1 MIDALLNGGVDG
13 LVFIRP
19 WWLLGVIPVVMLAV
33 LWARRRMSASHW
45 ESTIDPALLEVLLE
59 PGSRG
64 GFRKAAWALAIALAL
79 GTIGLAGPAWQ
90 KLPQPVEEKRDALVI
105 VFDLSLSMFAQDVR
119 PSRLVRARQKIT
131 DVLRLRREGYTAL
144 VAYAGDAHAVAP
156 LTDDVRTIENL
167 LSSLSPEMMPVLGS
181 NLESALDIT
190 RELFENARV
199 PQGRI
204 LLVTDG
210 IDDTGDARAF
220 CERNFP
226 LSILGVGTARGGTIP
241 LDFVNQ
247 PGQVLRTQSGD
258 PITARL
264 DEARLGN
271 VAEGCYG
278 RFRTL
283 ALGDEDITYLL
294 ATALPSEDE
303 TEEVE
308 RDFDTWADMG
318 WLAGLVLLP
327 LLLLGF
333 RRGVFAAAVLS
344 LVPLPAEASFWD
356 DLWQRPDQQAYRAL
370 KEGAPGLA
378 SLLFEDDDWRA
389 VAQYRAG
396 DYAGAANGFAAGNDA
411 TANYNLGNALARN
424 GSFEEAIAA
433 YDQTLALVPDHE
445 DALFNR
451 ELVERLLEEQR
462 SQEQDSESEGEQG
475 TNPQDQNQSQQPDDA
490 QQQQQGQ
497 DGEQPEQPPDQDPN
511 EQQQAE
517 ADASDENAQVEE
529 GDSPRDE
536 RQDAMEQWLRR
547 VPDDPGGLLRRK
559 FQYETNQRLRR
570 GDYSSRETE
579 KIW

>member
-1 MIDALLNGGVDG
+1 MIDGFLNGTVDG

-19 WWLLGVIPVVMLAV
+19 WWLLGVIPVVVLAV
-33 LWARRRMSASHW
+33 LWARRRMSGSHW

-79 GTIGLAGPAWQ
+79 ATIGLAGPAWQ

-167 LSSLSPEMMPVLGS
+167 LASLSPEMMPVLGS

-199 PQGRI
+199 LQGRV

-210 IDDTGDARAF
+210 IDDTGDVRAF
-220 CERNFP
+220 CERSFP

-247 PGQVLRTQSGD
+247 PGQVLRTQGGD

-271 VAEGCYG
+271 VAAGCHG

-283 ALGDEDITYLL
+283 ALGDEDISYLL
-294 ATALPSEDE
+294 ATSLPSEDE

-333 RRGVFAAAVLS
+333 RRGVFAVAVLS
-344 LVPLPAEASFWD
+344 VVPLPAEASFWD
-356 DLWQRPDQQAYRAL
+356 DLWQRPDQQAFNAL
-370 KEGAPGLA
+370 NEGAPGLA

-389 VAQYRAG
+389 VAQYRSG
-396 DYAGAANGFAAGNDA
+396 DYLGAANGFAAGSDA
-411 TANYNLGNALARN
+411 TASYNLGNALARN
-424 GSFEEAIAA
+424 G
-433 YDQTLALVPDHE
+433 
-445 DALFNR
+445 
-451 ELVERLLEEQR
+451 
-462 SQEQDSESEGEQG
+462 
-475 TNPQDQNQSQQPDDA
+475 
-490 QQQQQGQ
+490 
-497 DGEQPEQPPDQDPN
+497 
-511 EQQQAE
+511 
-517 ADASDENAQVEE
+517 
-529 GDSPRDE
+529 
-536 RQDAMEQWLRR
+536 
-547 VPDDPGGLLRRK
+547 
-559 FQYETNQRLRR
+559 
-570 GDYSSRETE
+570 
-579 KIW
+579 

>member
-1 MIDALLNGGVDG
+1 VDG

-19 WWLLGVIPVVMLAV
+19 WWLIGVVPVIAMAV
-33 LWARRRMSASHW
+33 VWARRRIAASHW
-45 ESTIDPALLEVLLE
+45 ETSIDPALLRVLLE
-59 PGSRG
+59 PGSTG
-64 GFRKAAWALAIALAL
+64 GFKKMVWVVASALAL
-79 GTIGLAGPAWQ
+79 ATIGLAGPAWQ

-105 VFDLSLSMFAQDVR
+105 VLDLSLSMFAQDVR

-131 DVLRLRREGYTAL
+131 DVLRMRTEGYTGL

-167 LSSLSPEMMPVLGS
+167 LASLSPEMMPVLGS
-181 NLESALDIT
+181 NLKSALEVT
-190 RELFENARV
+190 GELLENARV

-210 IDDTGDARAF
+210 IDAPSDARTL
-220 CERNFP
+220 CRRSFP
-226 LSILGVGTARGGTIP
+226 LSILGVGTERGGTIP

-247 PGQVLRTQSGD
+247 PGQVLRTDAGD

-264 DEARLGN
+264 DTRRLAE
-271 VAEGCYG
+271 VADNCHGE
-278 RFRTL
+278 FRVLGLDDSDITALLGTTL
-283 ALGDEDITYLL
+283 PGDE
-294 ATALPSEDE
+294 E

-308 RDFDTWADMG
+308 RDFDAWADMG
-318 WLAGLVLLP
+318 YLAGLVVLP

-333 RRGVFAAAVLS
+333 RRGIFAAVALC
-344 LVPLPAEASFWD
+344 LFPFPAEASFWD
-356 DLWQRPDQQAYRAL
+356 DLWQRPDQQAHQAL
-370 KEGAPGLA
+370 TEGSPEVAA
-378 SLLFEDDDWRA
+378 MLFEDEGWRA

-396 DYAGAANGFAAGNDA
+396 DYAGAAESFDA
-411 TANYNLGNALARN
+411 QQGPEASYNLGNALAQAGN
-424 GSFEEAIAA
+424 YEAALSA
-433 YDQTLALVPDHE
+433 YDQTLAKEPDHE

-451 ELVERLLEEQR
+451 ELVARLLEEQR
-462 SQEQDSESEGEQG
+462 SQEQDSESEGDEG
-475 TNPQDQNQSQQPDDA
+475 TNPQDQNSSQQPEDA
-490 QQQQQGQ
+490 QQQQQQGDGQ
-497 DGEQPEQPPDQDPN
+497 KPDQPPEQDPN
-511 EQQQAE
+511 QQQE
-517 ADASDENAQVEE
+517 ANPEGADEPQETEE
-529 GDSPRDE
+529 GDSNRDE

>member
-1 MIDALLNGGVDG
+1 VIEG
-13 LVFIRP
+13 LIFIRP
-19 WWLLGVIPVVMLAV
+19 WWLLGVIPVIALAV
-33 LWARRRMSASHW
+33 LWARRRMAASHW
-45 ESTIDPALLEVLLE
+45 ETSIDPVLLKVLLE
-59 PGSRG
+59 PGSQG
-64 GFRKAAWALAIALAL
+64 GFRKMAWIVATALAL
-79 GTIGLAGPAWQ
+79 ATIGLAGPAWQ

-131 DVLRLRREGYTAL
+131 DVLRLRKEGYTAL
-144 VAYAGDAHAVAP
+144 VAYAGDAHTVAP

-167 LSSLSPEMMPVLGS
+167 LAALSPEMMPVLGS
-181 NLESALDIT
+181 NLSSALEAT

-199 PQGRI
+199 LQGRV

-210 IDDTGDARAF
+210 IDDVGDAREF
-220 CERNFP
+220 CKRSFP

-247 PGQVLRTQSGD
+247 PGQVLRTDGGD

-264 DEARLGN
+264 DEDRLRD

-278 RFRTL
+278 RFRQLEL
-283 ALGDEDITYLL
+283 ADTDITHLL
-294 ATALPSEDE
+294 GTPLPSEDE

-318 WLAGLVLLP
+318 YLAGLLLIP
-327 LLLLGF
+327 LLLFGF
-333 RRGVFAAAVLS
+333 RRGLFAVVALSVL
-344 LVPLPAEASFWD
+344 PYPAEANLWD
-356 DLWQRPDQQAYRAL
+356 DLWQRADQQGYTAL
-370 KEGAPGLA
+370 REGSPGVA
-378 SLLFEDDDWRA
+378 SMLFDDDQWRA

-396 DYAGAANGFAAGNDA
+396 DYAGAANGFGSFEDSESS
-411 TANYNLGNALARN
+411 YNLGNALARN
-424 GSFEEAIAA
+424 GQYQAAIDA
-433 YDQTLALVPDHE
+433 YDLALSNVPDHE

-451 ELVERLLEEQR
+451 ELVERLLEEQE
-462 SQEQDSESEGEQG
+462 SQEQESDSEGEQG
-475 TNPQDQNQSQQPDDA
+475 TNPQDQNQAQQPDDG
-490 QQQQQGQ
+490 QQQQQDQQGQ
-497 DGEQPEQPPDQDPN
+497 QPDQPPEQDPSQQDESESESSEDQ
-511 EQQQAE
+511 
-517 ADASDENAQVEE
+517 SDTQE
-529 GDSPRDE
+529 GESNRDE

>member
-1 MIDALLNGGVDG
+1 M
-13 LVFIRP
+13 
-19 WWLLGVIPVVMLAV
+19 
-33 LWARRRMSASHW
+33 
-45 ESTIDPALLEVLLE
+45 
-59 PGSRG
+59 
-64 GFRKAAWALAIALAL
+64 AWAVATALAFA
-79 GTIGLAGPAWQ
+79 TVGLAGPAWQ

-131 DVLRLRREGYTAL
+131 DVLRLRTEGFTAL
-144 VAYAGDAHAVAP
+144 VAYAGDAHTVAP

-167 LSSLSPEMMPVLGS
+167 LAALSPEMMPVLGS
-181 NLESALDIT
+181 NLASALEVT
-190 RELFENARV
+190 RELFDNARV
-199 PQGRI
+199 PQGRV

-210 IDDTGDARAF
+210 IDDVSHARAF

-247 PGQVLRTQSGD
+247 PGQVLRTQAGD

-264 DEARLGN
+264 DVERLRD
-271 VAEGCYG
+271 VADGCHG
-278 RFRTL
+278 RFRRLEL
-283 ALGDEDITYLL
+283 ADADIVHLL
-294 ATALPSEDE
+294 ATPLPSEDE

-318 WLAGLVLLP
+318 YLAGVALLP
-327 LLLLGF
+327 LLLIGF
-333 RRGVFAAAVLS
+333 RRGLFAVLLIS
-344 LVPLPAEASFWD
+344 VVPPPAEANLWD
-356 DLWQRPDQQAYRAL
+356 DLWRRPDQQAHQAL
-370 KEGAPGLA
+370 SEGSPGIA
-378 SLLFEDDDWRA
+378 SMLFEDDRWRA

-396 DYAGAANGFAAGNDA
+396 DYAGAANGFGTFDDSESS
-411 TANYNLGNALARN
+411 YNLGNALARN
-424 GSFEEAIAA
+424 GQYQAAIDA
-433 YDQTLALVPDHE
+433 YDRTLAEVPDHA

-451 ELVERLLEEQR
+451 ELVARLLEEQQ
-462 SQEQDSESEGEQG
+462 SQEQESESDGEQG
-475 TNPQDQNQSQQPDDA
+475 GNPQDQNQSQPQDGA
-490 QQQQQGQ
+490 QQQQDQQ
-497 DGEQPEQPPDQDPN
+497 GEQPDQPPEQDPTQDQ
-511 EQQQAE
+511 ESE
-517 ADASDENAQVEE
+517 SESSDDPSEMQE
-529 GDSPRDE
+529 GESNRDE